1 MSVSGK
7 KTTAIY
13 LRISSDDGSIG
24 DSESITG
31 QRNLLVEFINNHPI
45 LRDTRIVEVVDDGHS
60 GTNFDRPGVQE
71 LLNFVR
77 RGTIGC
83 IVVKDFSRWGRDYIQ
98 VGDYLEHLF
107 PFLGVRF
114 ISVVDDYDSN
124 RSDCGPGDISIA
136 FKHIMH
142 SYYAKDISQK
152 IRAAKRVK
160 MERGEYKS
168 SHTLFGYKK
177 SANTHVLEID
187 EPAAAIVRRA
197 FELILRGLS
206 TSDVAKHFN
215 AEGIPTKNAYKQKTG
230 TSQNRGFATENT
242 IWTSTSILH
251 LVTNERYTGCMI
263 SGVHE
268 RVEIGKSK
276 MRKRPKEQWFVHEG
290 IHPAIVCKG
299 DFDKTRERIKVFGKK

>member
-1 MSVSGK
+1 M
-7 KTTAIY
+7 
-13 LRISSDDGSIG
+13 
-24 DSESITG
+24 
-31 QRNLLVEFINNHPI
+31 
-45 LRDTRIVEVVDDGHS
+45 
-60 GTNFDRPGVQE
+60 
-71 LLNFVR
+71 
-77 RGTIGC
+77 
-83 IVVKDFSRWGRDYIQ
+83 
-98 VGDYLEHLF
+98 
-107 PFLGVRF
+107 
-114 ISVVDDYDSN
+114 
-124 RSDCGPGDISIA
+124 
-136 FKHIMH
+136 
-142 SYYAKDISQK
+142 
-152 IRAAKRVK
+152 
-160 MERGEYKS
+160 
-168 SHTLFGYKK
+168 
-177 SANTHVLEID
+177 
-187 EPAAAIVRRA
+187 RRA